1 MAKVPDR
8 LRDLAELGWDDDFA
22 TALQALHDTALV
34 PGRVVAQLGPWERVA
49 TAAGEVAA
57 RTPGGVRHRATSA
70 LELPTIGDWVALRLS
85 TVPGEPARLEAV
97 LARRSAFVRR
107 AAGERDELQVVA
119 ANIDIVLLAA
129 GLDGD
134 FNPRRLDRY
143 LTLAWESG
151 AQPVVLLTKADLAV
165 DLESSLAA
173 VRAAA
178 PGVPVLAISVVDGR
192 GLEELAAFFRPGRTV
207 AFLGSSG
214 VGKST
219 LLNRLLGTETQRVS
233 AVRASDRRGR
243 HTTTRRELFT
253 LPGGALAIDTPGMRE
268 LQLWESDSG
277 LEATFEDLEALAADC
292 RFRDCGHSNEPGCA
306 VTAALVAGTLA
317 PERLASWRKLEA
329 EQQQLEV
336 RRDAQ
341 ARLAEKAADK
351 VQHKALRQLY
361 QKRGRR

>member
-1 MAKVPDR
+1 MTKAPDR
-8 LRDLAELGWDDDFA
+8 ARDLAELGWGDDFA
-22 TALQALHDTALV
+22 AALAALGDPALV

-49 TAAGEVAA
+49 TAAGELAA
-57 RTPGGVRHRATSA
+57 RTPGRLRHHATST
-70 LELPTIGDWVALRLS
+70 LELPTIGDWVALRTT
-85 TVPGEPARLEAV
+85 TVPGEPARIEKV
-97 LARRSAFVRR
+97 LPRRSAFIRR
-107 AAGERDELQVVA
+107 AAGERDERQVVA
-119 ANIDIVLLAA
+119 ANIDTVLLAA

-165 DLESSLAA
+165 DLAGSLART
-173 VRAAA
+173 VAAA

-192 GLEELAAFFRPGRTV
+192 GLAELLTHFQPGRTV

-219 LLNRLLGTETQRVS
+219 LLNQLLGTATQRVA
-233 AVRASDRRGR
+233 AVRASDHRGR

-277 LEATFEDLEALAADC
+277 LQATFEDVDALTADC

-306 VTAALVAGTLA
+306 VRAAVLRGDLTS
-317 PERLASWRKLEA
+317 ERLASWTKLQG
-329 EQQQLEV
+329 EQLALGL
-336 RRDAQ
+336 RLDAQ
-341 ARLAEKAADK
+341 ARLEAKNADK
-351 VQHKALRQLY
+351 VQTKSLRQLY
-361 QKRGRR
+361 RERSRK